1 MANEFD
7 ERVRPQDDLF
17 QYVNGK
23 WLEKA
28 VIPDDRPTAGGF
40 SELDEGVRKLLI
52 DDFHAFAEGK
62 KEIPDEYMRRA
73 VLVFKKALDT
83 KKRNEEGIKPILPYL
98 EEILALKDVDDL
110 NKKAKDIFFGVPSLP
125 ARFGIEPDMK
135 DTQHKVVI
143 FLGPNLILPDTP
155 YYDPKNPSGQAL
167 LGIFSQMAQ
176 ALLALT
182 PLSPEDQKKILEGAL
197 RYDASLAKIEKS
209 QQEWADYI
217 QNYNPY
223 SVEEAA
229 KLFGD
234 FDLKGFL
241 KTVLGEAPDRVIAYD
256 PKFLQGF
263 AFAFNKDTF
272 EDFKAWN
279 YLNCLVKNSA
289 YLSEDI
295 RELGGAYRK
304 ALMGTPKLPSIEKQA
319 YELACSLFSE
329 PVGVY
334 YGRTYFGEEA
344 KADVVRM
351 VKEIIKT
358 YQKRIAEND
367 FLAQKTKEKAILKLD
382 KMVVKMGYPDKVN
395 PRFDKHVVEEEDSLF
410 DTMRKVLAIA
420 SEWEVAHFHDLTD
433 REEWPMPGNMVN
445 ACFNPNNND
454 ITFPAA
460 ILQKPFYDLHQLPEE
475 NLGGIGAVI
484 GHEISHAFDNNG
496 AQCDELGNLNNWWTK
511 EDYEEFQKR
520 TQMMIEEWDGIP
532 FAGGKVNGTLVV
544 SENIADNG
552 GLAVTLDIMSH
563 RENPDYKAYFYNW
576 ARVWCQ
582 KAKVEYQQLLLQID
596 VHSPAPLRAN
606 VGPRNFPEWYKTF
619 DVKDTDQMYIAPEK
633 RVTIW

>member
-234 FDLKGFL
+234 FDLQGFL
-241 KTVLGEAPDRVIAYD
+241 KAVLGEAPDKVIAYD

-263 AFAFNKDTF
+263 ASAFNKDTF

-279 YLNCLVKNSA
+279 YLNCLVRNSA

-295 RELGGAYRK
+295 RELGGAYHK

-358 YQKRIAEND
+358 YQRRIAEND

-496 AQCDELGNLNNWWTK
+496 AQCDELGNLNNWWTE

-552 GLAVTLDIMSH
+552 GMAVTLDIMSH

-582 KAKVEYQQLLLQID
+582 KAKVEYQQLLLSVD

>member
-83 KKRNEEGIKPILPYL
+83 NRRNEEGIKPILPYL

-110 NKKAKDIFFGVPSLP
+110 NKKAKGIFFGVPSLP

-155 YYDPKNPSGQAL
+155 YYDPQNPSGQAL

-234 FDLKGFL
+234 FDLQGFL
-241 KTVLGEAPDRVIAYD
+241 KAVLGEAPDKVIAYD

-263 AFAFNKDTF
+263 ASAFNKDTF

-279 YLNCLVKNSA
+279 YLNCLVRNSA

-295 RELGGAYRK
+295 RELGGAYHK

-358 YQKRIAEND
+358 YQRRIAEND

-420 SEWEVAHFHDLTD
+420 SQWEVAHFRDLTD

-552 GLAVTLDIMSH
+552 GMAVTLDIMSH

-582 KAKVEYQQLLLQID
+582 KAKVEYQQLLLSVD